1 VVNLQATFGVSIIKE
16 MNPSEEKQKSGL
28 TESESKTERDTS
40 TSTNPQKRMTSPTRN
55 SSTLV
60 PSQKHQCTSHQ
71 SSNTVQ
77 TDVSFISTLGDFEV
91 LPLEIFEIILGFVS
105 VKGIGMM
112 SMVSKIINNRVVN
125 YISAPSA
132 TKRLF
137 PQDFHNPEQS
147 DYIRCSILEHYG
159 SLGLLF
165 KRCTLLLPTR
175 ERLKYINKILTEISC
190 FKFNGCS
197 DPLHCFGLHCYGEFL
212 ETLTAGWDESECHGV
227 YNFLCEVTNLP
238 QKIQKVVSSE
248 PGQFHNLELRLR
260 TFCRGV
266 LLNHWIDRSDSAFWL
281 GCILNPWPVVN
292 QARLLYLMFGPAS
305 TQDGHVAWQ
314 NMIEDEA
321 DENSLRELAD
331 AVKLLHDNQTNEWL
345 ENDFVKLIV
354 ALTEIPQEWRLENT
368 ARFLILCG
376 NQICFSFMASKA
388 ASGQTMEMARL
399 VVFLALVCEKDIYG
413 MDWAVKTMQQVC
425 NILGDHNEEEAR
437 FLNLFHLVNAQAN
450 FHKEILYLTMNYDM

>member
-1 VVNLQATFGVSIIKE
+1 
-16 MNPSEEKQKSGL
+16 
-28 TESESKTERDTS
+28 
-40 TSTNPQKRMTSPTRN
+40 MTSPTRN

-212 ETLTAGWDESECHGV
+212 EILYLRVHYCILYNLYSIAIHSE
-227 YNFLCEVTNLP
+227 
-238 QKIQKVVSSE
+238 VSFCSKL
-248 PGQFHNLELRLR
+248 GQFHNLELRLR

-425 NILGDHNEEEAR
+425 NILGTAYEKNTFLQNIENAFAQMIMDALQFVISGDHNEEEAR